1 MDYGILQCDWK
12 QDAGFVSGMGVS
24 SYHGFIE
31 ILCKTEDP
39 VWRREN
45 NRHDW
50 QVGKENT
57 SFAQRKIK
65 RSVITL
71 LAVTLR
77 VTSIGPTR
85 TCPPDFLLLVIS
97 IKFISS

>member
-1 MDYGILQCDWK
+1 MDYSILQCDWK

-50 QVGKENT
+50 QVGKE
-57 SFAQRKIK
+57 RKPHLLSEK
-65 RSVITL
+65 LSARSL
-71 LAVTLR
+71 PYLQLHL
-77 VTSIGPTR
+77 G
-85 TCPPDFLLLVIS
+85 
-97 IKFISS
+97 